1 MVIDKLSRINRFLRI
16 LLFGIGGFGLITL
29 LFKIPNM
36 IPIIFVI
43 VCTWFIGTLLNL
55 LYEDWRGYN
64 HD

>member
-1 MVIDKLSRINRFLRI
+1 MNRFLRI